1 MDYQRKKLWLLLLKQ
16 RVFLLLQEDLA
27 QVDRV
32 ILAQVAHLLNKM
44 KPLEKLLKLHWLM
57 EQHLNKPWLLLLK
70 QGVFLL
76 LQEDLAQVD
85 RVILVQADLA
95 DRVILAQV
103 DLVILVQADLADL
116 VDRVILVQADP
127 VILVQVDLVILVQA
141 DLLVLV
147 QVVILLEDQVAQ

>member
-85 RVILVQADLA
+85 RVILVQADQAALA
-95 DRVILAQV
+95 DWVILAQV

-116 VDRVILVQADP
+116 VDRVILA
-127 VILVQVDLVILVQA
+127 QVDRVILVQA